1 MFIRQ
6 REIEVLKT
14 NMGVKKTTSEILTS
28 LSDIVADLSRDL
40 PPSVRFQRLLD
51 ALMSRF
57 PCDATALLQLE
68 GEHLVPRAVRGLSL
82 ETMGRRFALKDQP
95 RLMEIVNSSNIV
107 RFPAGSSLPD
117 PYDGL
122 VDGEEHHLY
131 VHDCMGAAL
140 QVDGKTWGVLTLDA
154 LVANSFNDIDMT
166 LLETFISVAAATI
179 RAAEL
184 IQKLE
189 SNLERH
195 QLVQQSWLAE
205 NKAFDLLGEGPAMK
219 RLHREAEVVGQ
230 SDLLVLIDGETGVG
244 KELFAHFIHLH
255 SRRTKQP
262 LVQVNSAALP
272 ENLVE
277 SELFGHV
284 SGAFSGASKDRA
296 GKFELADGGT
306 LFLDE
311 IGELPL
317 QAQAKLLRA
326 IQSGE
331 IQRVGSDEL
340 HIVDVRIIAATN
352 RDLEKEVKEGRFRAD
367 LYHRLSVYPLTVP
380 PLRERGG
387 NDIALLAGHF
397 LQVCERRFGL
407 RALRLHVDAQNWMR
421 TYTWPGN
428 VRELENAISRAVV
441 KAISEGVSKKKVI
454 ELSVNHLG
462 GDSVPEVPL
471 SSMVNAETVL
481 MKGETMATAL
491 DNFKRKLVTER
502 LQLFENNKSSAAK
515 SLGIDKGNFYRLLS
529 RLGISE

>member
-1 MFIRQ
+1 
-6 REIEVLKT
+6 
-14 NMGVKKTTSEILTS
+14 MGVKKTTSEILTN

-57 PCDATALLQLE
+57 PCDATALLQLD
-68 GEHLVPRAVRGLSL
+68 GEHLVPRAVRGLSP
-82 ETMGRRFALKDQP
+82 ETMGRRFALKEQP
-95 RLMEIVNSSNIV
+95 RLLEIVNSNNIV

-122 VDGEEHHLY
+122 VDGEDHHLY

-154 LVANSFNDIDMT
+154 LVANKFDDIDMS

-195 QLVQQSWLAE
+195 QLVQQSWLTE
-205 NKAFDLLGEGPAMK
+205 NNAYELLGESPVMK
-219 RLHREAEVVGQ
+219 RLYREAEVVGQ

-244 KELFAHFIHLH
+244 KELFAHYIHLH
-255 SRRTKQP
+255 SRRSKEP
-262 LVQVNSAALP
+262 LVQVNCAALP

-284 SGAFSGASKDRA
+284 SGAFSGANKDRG

-317 QAQAKLLRA
+317 QTQSKLLRA

-331 IQRVGSDEL
+331 IQRVGSDK
-340 HIVDVRIIAATN
+340 HHVVDVRVIAATN
-352 RDLEKEVKEGRFRAD
+352 RDLEVEVREGRFRAD
-367 LYHRLSVYPLTVP
+367 LFHRLSVYPLTVP

-407 RALRLHVDAQNWMR
+407 RAVRLHADAQNWMR
-421 TYTWPGN
+421 SYTWPGN

-441 KAISEGVSKKKVI
+441 KAISEGVQKNRVV
-454 ELSVNHLG
+454 ELSVRHLG
-462 GDSVPEVPL
+462 GDVAPVIME
-471 SSMVNAETVL
+471 SSSANISLAIEAS
-481 MKGETMATAL
+481 ETMAVAL
-491 DNFKRKLVTER
+491 DNFKRR
-502 LQLFENNKSSAAK
+502 LILSRLRLFQNNKSSAAK
-515 SLGIDKGNFYRLLS
+515 SLGIDKGNFYRLLV
-529 RLGISE
+529 RLGIK

>member
-1 MFIRQ
+1 
-6 REIEVLKT
+6 
-14 NMGVKKTTSEILTS
+14 MGVIKTTSEILTN
-28 LSDIVADLSRDL
+28 LSDIVADLSREL

-57 PCDATALLQLE
+57 PCDATALLQLD
-68 GEHLVPRAVRGLSL
+68 GEHLVPRAVRGLSP
-82 ETMGRRFALKDQP
+82 ETMGRRFALKEQP
-95 RLMEIVNSSNIV
+95 RLSEIVNSSNIV

-122 VDGEEHHLY
+122 VDGEDHHLY

-154 LVANSFNDIDMT
+154 LVANKFDDIDMS

-195 QLVQQSWLAE
+195 QLVQQSWLTE
-205 NKAFDLLGEGPAMK
+205 NNAYELLGESPVMK
-219 RLHREAEVVGQ
+219 RLYREAEVVGQ
-230 SDLLVLIDGETGVG
+230 SDLLVLIGGETGVG
-244 KELFAHFIHLH
+244 KELFAHYIHLH
-255 SRRTKQP
+255 SRRSKEP
-262 LVQVNSAALP
+262 LVQVNCAALP

-284 SGAFSGASKDRA
+284 SGAFSGANKDRG

-311 IGELPL
+311 IGDLPL
-317 QAQAKLLRA
+317 QTQSKLLRA

-331 IQRVGSDEL
+331 IQRIGSDA
-340 HIVDVRIIAATN
+340 HHVVDVRIIAATN
-352 RDLEKEVKEGRFRAD
+352 RDLEVEVREGRFRAD
-367 LYHRLSVYPLTVP
+367 LFHRLSVYPLTVP

-407 RALRLHVDAQNWMR
+407 RAIRLHVDAQNWMR
-421 TYTWPGN
+421 SYTWPGN
-428 VRELENAISRAVV
+428 VRELENAISRAVI
-441 KAISEGVSKKKVI
+441 KAISEGVQKNRVV
-454 ELSVNHLG
+454 ELSVRHLG
-462 GDSVPEVPL
+462 GDVAPVNMDLNSTNPEFATE
-471 SSMVNAETVL
+471 VN
-481 MKGETMATAL
+481 ETMAVAL
-491 DNFKRKLVTER
+491 DNFKRR
-502 LQLFENNKSSAAK
+502 LILNRLNLFQNNKSNAAR
-515 SLGIDKGNFYRLLS
+515 SLGIDKGNFYRLLL
-529 RLGISE
+529 RLGIK